1 MNTIE
6 KYKPTPHKIL
16 LGINCKNNS
25 GLDAQFENRGAING
39 TSGKCRIAVAKL
51 TIFSRLLGES
61 PYRGVQL
68 MPNEMKKTTTVI
80 MKWREDMK
88 RIISVFLISK
98 LRYKITLHMTV

>member
-1 MNTIE
+1 MNAIE
-6 KYKPTPHKIL
+6 RYKPTPHKML
-16 LGINCKNNS
+16 LGMNCKNSNR
-25 GLDAQFENRGAING
+25 LDAQFEKMRAING

-51 TIFSRLLGES
+51 IILSRLLGES

-68 MPNEMKKTTTVI
+68 MPNEMKKTTTVT

-98 LRYKITLHMTV
+98 ASTELH